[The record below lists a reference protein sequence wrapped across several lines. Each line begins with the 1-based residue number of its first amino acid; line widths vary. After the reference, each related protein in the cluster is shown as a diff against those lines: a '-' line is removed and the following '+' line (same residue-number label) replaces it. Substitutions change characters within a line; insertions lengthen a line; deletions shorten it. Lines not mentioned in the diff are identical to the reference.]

1 MYQYF
6 TNKQLKER
14 QRYLKKGYQF
24 ITLYIKEDGRK
35 LKLTTTKEGS
45 IKPLLLTA
53 TEWEIAKY
61 QDLSPNKDFSDY
73 EFLGLTQYN
82 GKHN

>member
-6 TNKQLKER
+6 TPKQLKER
-14 QRYLKKGYQF
+14 QRYLEKGYQF
-24 ITLYIKEDGRK
+24 ITIYLKESDRK

-45 IKPLLLTA
+45 IRPLFLTA

-61 QDLSPNKDFSDY
+61 QDLSPNKDLS
-73 EFLGLTQYN
+73 ESFLIWAMQCS